1 MSTPAPVSPPQDS
14 PASSLTGPPGPTGPQ
29 GGGSLREITHIP
41 SLRCFWISQCG
52 SYLAYN
58 MLAVVI
64 GWQIYAMTGS
74 ALHLGLVGLAQFTPQ
89 LLLTLVV
96 GGVADRFDRRRIA
109 FFCQLAEGLMA
120 VALAVGSA
128 TGTLTPAGV
137 FAGAF
142 LTGAARAFEQPAMN
156 ALLPGLVPVVALP
169 RVLAFG
175 AGLRQASII
184 AGPALGGF
192 LCAAGAQVG
201 YGVCGAAFL
210 TACAAILLV
219 RRPDT
224 AASREPMTLR
234 SLFGGI
240 DYVRRNPVI
249 LGAISLD
256 LFSVLLGG
264 ATALLPI
271 YASDILHTGPWGLGL
286 LRAAPAV
293 GALCMSVYL
302 ARVPMRR
309 RVGRRLFAGV
319 VGFGVAT
326 ITFGLSRSFPLS
338 MAALAALGACD
349 MISVVVRQT
358 LVQLETPDAMRGR
371 VGAVN
376 SVFIGTSNQLGE
388 FESGVTA
395 AWFGATAS
403 VALGGVGTIVVAL
416 LWMRLFPAL
425 LRRDE
430 LVSTSAES
438 PYQASSEVTAA
449 PSAPDAPDAPDVDD
463 TPDAETRPE
472 TARASG

>member
-1 MSTPAPVSPPQDS
+1 MSTASSTPQPQPSDHPSPQS
-14 PASSLTGPPGPTGPQ
+14 PASATPGTPGTPSPRGGPF
-29 GGGSLREITHIP
+29 REVTRIP
-41 SLRCFWISQCG
+41 SLPRFWISQCG

-74 ALHLGLVGLAQFTPQ
+74 AMHLGLVGLAQFTPQ

-109 FFCQLAEGLMA
+109 FCCQLAEGLMA

-128 TGTLTPAGV
+128 TGSLTPAGV

-156 ALLPGLVPVVALP
+156 ALLPGLVPVVVLP

-210 TACAAILLV
+210 MACAAILLV

-224 AASREPMTLR
+224 AARREPMTLR

-249 LGAISLD
+249 LGVISLD

-286 LRAAPAV
+286 LRASPAV

-326 ITFGLSRSFPLS
+326 VTFGLSRSFPLS
-338 MAALAALGACD
+338 MAALAMLGSCD

-395 AWFGATAS
+395 AWFGATGS
-403 VALGGVGTIVVAL
+403 VVLGGVGTILVAL

-425 LRRDE
+425 LHRDQ
-430 LVSTSAES
+430 LVSAPAERPEPTSG
-438 PYQASSEVTAA
+438 V
-449 PSAPDAPDAPDVDD
+449 APDAEPD
-463 TPDAETRPE
+463 PE
-472 TARASG
+472 PESARASG